1 MTLVCHHPEL
11 ASNPGKYYDT
21 APLWRENNG
30 KIRVIEGTIY
40 TEDLVSST
48 QTFLNITITVDH
60 FRNKSFKYSCEL
72 ALADENG
79 RPFGEVET
87 SETITVSPVGE
98 CMYQVHMH
106 TSIT

>member
-21 APLWRENNG
+21 EPLWRENNG
-30 KIRVIEGTIY
+30 KISATGGTIY
-40 TEDLVSST
+40 TEDSVSSN
-48 QTFLNITITVDH
+48 QTFLNITIAVDH

-79 RPFGEVET
+79 RPSGEVET
-87 SETITVSPVGE
+87 SENITVDPVGE